1 MNLITVRITFL
12 HDARPYID
20 AGAIANTT
28 IEVPAGALPNKGDI
42 LKLPGMQHPR
52 GAFVVAYRVF
62 EARPD
67 SGCDITIGVGIEGEV
82 Q

>member
-1 MNLITVRITFL
+1 MEPITVQITFL
-12 HDARPYID
+12 HNARPYTD

-28 IEVPAGALPNKGDI
+28 IEVPAGALPSKGDI
-42 LKLPGMQHPR
+42 LKLPGIEHPQ
-52 GAFVVAYRVF
+52 GAFVVANRVF

-82 Q
+82 